1 MTLGTAASLAARSL
15 RRSPL
20 RAVLTGAGLIIGV
33 VAITLSVAS
42 GEGARRAVMQQWRA
56 MVGNLD
62 ALFIS
67 PGGAAQR
74 GMATM
79 ENSTATLT
87 PDDAI
92 AVRAGVPNV
101 NDVAIEQ
108 SAFSVG
114 VEANGRNGTTALL
127 GVSPNWS
134 ALRGDRIAQGAMFT
148 AQQNDEVARVAVIG
162 DDLAKL
168 YFAGGSAVGQRIKVS
183 GIDLEVVGVLERN
196 GAGPG
201 GASMDNLVLIPINT
215 SARRVFNRANINQIR
230 VQMVDPSKSDETSA
244 AVTALLR
251 QRHQLAE
258 GQLDDFRISTP
269 RAMMARRQNVDSS
282 LRRTILSVGVLVLVL
297 GGVMVANLMYAST
310 ADRTPEIGMRRA
322 VGAKRGDI
330 LRQFW
335 AEAAGVSIL
344 SGVLGVLLSLVAVV
358 VGSRVLHYPLAVSWP
373 VTGMALA
380 ATIIIGLAAGYFPAH
395 RASAMSPADV
405 LRRQG

>member
-62 ALFIS
+62 ALFVS

-108 SAFSVG
+108 SAFNVG

-134 ALRGDRIAQGAMFT
+134 ALRGERQVRSI
-148 AQQNDEVARVAVIG
+148 
-162 DDLAKL
+162 LA
-168 YFAGGSAVGQRIKVS
+168 
-183 GIDLEVVGVLERN
+183 
-196 GAGPG
+196 
-201 GASMDNLVLIPINT
+201 
-215 SARRVFNRANINQIR
+215 
-230 VQMVDPSKSDETSA
+230 
-244 AVTALLR
+244 
-251 QRHQLAE
+251 RHQQA
-258 GQLDDFRISTP
+258 
-269 RAMMARRQNVDSS
+269 VDSAWT
-282 LRRTILSVGVLVLVL
+282 RIRPTVHAAIGAAQ
-297 GGVMVANLMYAST
+297 M
-310 ADRTPEIGMRRA
+310 EI
-322 VGAKRGDI
+322 
-330 LRQFW
+330 
-335 AEAAGVSIL
+335 
-344 SGVLGVLLSLVAVV
+344 
-358 VGSRVLHYPLAVSWP
+358 
-373 VTGMALA
+373 
-380 ATIIIGLAAGYFPAH
+380 
-395 RASAMSPADV
+395 AMV
-405 LRRQG
+405 LRPEQRERYSAWVRSTHRGVPGMSDSMSRRP